1 MIKTSIKKQQSN
13 NNINTKPPNVS
24 NYLKSLSQEA
34 KILMDEIGDADDDI
48 NNNKLLFIGSDKEKF
63 NFNIFST
70 PLSFLSAIY
79 NGEILLK
86 ETEISQRKIKK
97 KIEELN
103 GYRPENAE
111 KNRRKNWCIDAG
123 KWHVKI

>member
-13 NNINTKPPNVS
+13 NNIDTKPPNVS

-34 KILMDEIGDADDDI
+34 KLLMDEIEDADDDI
-48 NNNKLLFIGSDKEKF
+48 NNNKLLFIGSNKEKF

-79 NGEILLK
+79 NGEISLK

-111 KNRRKNWCIDAG
+111 ENRRKNWCIDAG
-123 KWHVKI
+123 KWHIKI

>member
-34 KILMDEIGDADDDI
+34 KLLMDEIEDADDDI
-48 NNNKLLFIGSDKEKF
+48 NNNKLLFIGSNKEKF

-79 NGEILLK
+79 NGEISLK

-111 KNRRKNWCIDAG
+111 ENRRKNWCIDAG
-123 KWHVKI
+123 KWHIKI